1 MGESRCSDSCK
12 SEISHKLTFES
23 FGEKENNP
31 SFS

>member
-1 MGESRCSDSCK
+1 MGESRFSDSCK